1 MDEALEVVEL
11 VADSGLEEAFAWVLR
26 IIGILCLLAGLGL
39 WLGAGMNLL
48 WTPALLIAVGAFMLV
63 APQVLLFLAELTG

>member
-26 IIGILCLLAGLGL
+26 IVGILCLLAGLGL
-39 WLGAGMNLL
+39 WLGGFMNLL
-48 WTPALLIAVGAFMLV
+48 WVPALLVALGLFLLV
-63 APQVLLFLAELTG
+63 APQVLLFVVELTG